1 VNDPFTANSPLNA
14 PAGTPR
20 DGGHASLFAT
30 ALSQFERGADL
41 IDLPDDLR
49 SILSQPKNEIIVNFP
64 VKMND
69 GHYRVFRGYRIQH
82 SNLLGPYKGG
92 VRFHPMVDLDEVKAL
107 ASWMTWKSALCEI
120 PFGGAKGGI
129 SFDPKALASDELE
142 RVVRRFT
149 HALGSNIGPDHDI
162 PAPDLGSNAQSM
174 VWMMDTYANSTGAA
188 ERQNVKS
195 IVTGK
200 TLETGGS
207 PGREK
212 ATGQGVVFCLQ
223 HWADE
228 VGFDLTG
235 ATVSIQGF
243 GNVGSATGRILQ
255 VHGAKVVAVADHA
268 AAIAD
273 EDGIDAFELTDWVRD
288 HGSVAGFPRAMWI
301 DPDDYWA
308 VPADVLVPAALE
320 NQVTMDNVA
329 QIQAKVIV
337 EAANGPTTP
346 DAERALVQRGIEVLP
361 DILVNAGGVVVS
373 YFEWLQNR
381 SAQRWN
387 LDDVDH
393 KLRDTLW
400 RACDAVG
407 YLREELE
414 VASRRDAAYAVAL
427 RRLWVVYEQRGIFP

>member
-1 VNDPFTANSPLNA
+1 MTDT
-14 PAGTPR
+14 GT
-20 DGGHASLFAT
+20 SLFAT
-30 ALSQFERGADL
+30 ALDQFNRGADL

-64 VKMND
+64 VRMND
-69 GHYRVFRGYRIQH
+69 GTYRVFRGYRIQH

-92 VRFHPMVDLDEVKAL
+92 VRFHNMVDLDEVKAL
-107 ASWMTWKSALCEI
+107 ASWMTWKSALCDI

-129 SFDPKALASDELE
+129 SFDPTVLETDELE

-174 VWMMDTYANSTGAA
+174 VWMMDTYANSTGAT
-188 ERQNVKS
+188 ERQNVKR

-228 VGFDLTG
+228 VGFDLVG

-255 VHGAKVVAVADHA
+255 VHGARLVAVQDHGGS
-268 AAIAD
+268 ITD
-273 EDGIDAFELTDWVRD
+273 EDGIDAFELADWVRE
-288 HGSVAGFPRAMWI
+288 HGSVAGFPSAMWI
-301 DPDDYWA
+301 DDEDFWS
-308 VPADVLVPAALE
+308 VPADLLVPAALE
-320 NQVTMDNVA
+320 NQVTA
-329 QIQAKVIV
+329 EHAGRIQARVVV
-337 EAANGPTTP
+337 EAANGPTTLE
-346 DAERALVQRGIEVLP
+346 AEKILAQRNIDVLP

-381 SAQRWN
+381 SALRWD
-387 LDDVDH
+387 LEDVDF
-393 KLRDTLW
+393 KLRETLW
-400 RACDAVG
+400 KACDAVVDI
-407 YLREELE
+407 RKELE
-414 VASRRDAAYAVAL
+414 IQSRRDAAYAVAL
-427 RRLWVVYEQRGIFP
+427 RRLQVVYKQRGIFP

>member
-1 VNDPFTANSPLNA
+1 MTDT
-14 PAGTPR
+14 GT
-20 DGGHASLFAT
+20 SLFAT
-30 ALSQFERGADL
+30 ALDQFNRGADL

-64 VKMND
+64 VRMND
-69 GHYRVFRGYRIQH
+69 GTYRVFRGYRIQH

-92 VRFHPMVDLDEVKAL
+92 VRFHNMVDLDEVKAL
-107 ASWMTWKSALCEI
+107 ASWMTWKSALCDI

-129 SFDPKALASDELE
+129 SFDPTVLETDELE

-174 VWMMDTYANSTGAA
+174 VWMMDTYANSTGST
-188 ERQNVKS
+188 ERQNVKR

-228 VGFDLTG
+228 VGFDLVG

-255 VHGAKVVAVADHA
+255 VHGARLVAVADHGGS
-268 AAIAD
+268 ITD
-273 EDGIDAFELTDWVRD
+273 EDGIDAFELADWVRE
-288 HGSVAGFPRAMWI
+288 HGSVAGFPSAMWI
-301 DPDDYWA
+301 DDEDFWS
-308 VPADVLVPAALE
+308 VPADLLVPAALE
-320 NQVTMDNVA
+320 NQVTA
-329 QIQAKVIV
+329 EHAGRIQARVVV
-337 EAANGPTTP
+337 EAANGPTTLE
-346 DAERALVQRGIEVLP
+346 AEKILAQRGIDVLP

-381 SAQRWN
+381 SAQRWD
-387 LDDVDH
+387 LEDVDF
-393 KLRDTLW
+393 KLRETLW
-400 RACDAVG
+400 KACDAVVDI
-407 YLREELE
+407 RKELE
-414 VASRRDAAYAVAL
+414 IQSRRDAAYAVAL
-427 RRLWVVYEQRGIFP
+427 RRLQVVYKQRGIFP

>member
-1 VNDPFTANSPLNA
+1 MA
-14 PAGTPR
+14 PT
-20 DGGHASLFAT
+20 SST
-30 ALSQFERGADL
+30 LS
-41 IDLPDDLR
+41 DDLR

-64 VKMND
+64 VRMNN
-69 GHYRVFRGYRIQH
+69 GTYRVFRGYRIQH

-107 ASWMTWKSALCEI
+107 ASWMTWKSALCDI

-129 SFDPKALASDELE
+129 SFDPTALETDELE

-149 HALGSNIGPDHDI
+149 HALGTNIGPDHDI

-174 VWMMDTYANSTGAA
+174 VWMMDTYANSTGAT
-188 ERQNVKS
+188 ESQNVKR

-228 VGFDLTG
+228 VGFDLSG

-255 VHGAKVVAVADHA
+255 VHGAKLVAVADHA
-268 AAIAD
+268 GAITD
-273 EDGIDAFELTDWVRD
+273 EDGIDAFELADWVRE
-288 HGSVAGFPRAMWI
+288 HGSVSGFPNAMWI
-301 DPDDYWA
+301 DDEDFWS
-308 VPADVLVPAALE
+308 VQADLLVPAALE
-320 NQVTMDNVA
+320 NQITAENVGR
-329 QIQAKVIV
+329 IQARVIV
-337 EAANGPTTP
+337 EAANGPTTLE
-346 DAERALVQRGIEVLP
+346 AEKILKQRGIDVLP

-381 SAQRWN
+381 SAQRWV
-387 LDDVDH
+387 LEDVDF
-393 KLRDTLW
+393 KLREILW
-400 RACDAVG
+400 KACDEVVDI
-407 YLREELE
+407 RSELGIE
-414 VASRRDAAYAVAL
+414 SRRDAAYAVAL
-427 RRLWVVYEQRGIFP
+427 RRLQVVYQQRGIFP

>member
-1 VNDPFTANSPLNA
+1 MTDT
-14 PAGTPR
+14 GT
-20 DGGHASLFAT
+20 SLFAT
-30 ALSQFERGADL
+30 ALDQFNRGADL

-64 VKMND
+64 VRMND
-69 GHYRVFRGYRIQH
+69 GTYRVFRGYRIQH

-92 VRFHPMVDLDEVKAL
+92 VRFHNMVDLDEVKAL
-107 ASWMTWKSALCEI
+107 ASWMTWKSALCDI

-129 SFDPKALASDELE
+129 SFDPTVLETDELE

-174 VWMMDTYANSTGAA
+174 VWMMDTYANSTGAT
-188 ERQNVKS
+188 ERQNVKR

-228 VGFDLTG
+228 VGFDLVG

-255 VHGAKVVAVADHA
+255 VHGARLVAVQDHGGS
-268 AAIAD
+268 ITD
-273 EDGIDAFELTDWVRD
+273 EDGIDAFELADWVRE
-288 HGSVAGFPRAMWI
+288 HGSVAGFSSAMWI
-301 DPDDYWA
+301 DDEDFWS
-308 VPADVLVPAALE
+308 VPADLLVPAALE
-320 NQVTMDNVA
+320 NQVTA
-329 QIQAKVIV
+329 EHAGRIQARVVV
-337 EAANGPTTP
+337 EAANGPTTLE
-346 DAERALVQRGIEVLP
+346 AEKILAQRGIDVLP

-381 SAQRWN
+381 SAQRWD
-387 LDDVDH
+387 LEDVDF
-393 KLRDTLW
+393 KLRETLW
-400 RACDAVG
+400 KACDAVVDI
-407 YLREELE
+407 RKELE
-414 VASRRDAAYAVAL
+414 IQSRRDAAYAVAL
-427 RRLWVVYEQRGIFP
+427 RRLQVVYKQRGIFP

>member
-1 VNDPFTANSPLNA
+1 MTNT
-14 PAGTPR
+14 
-20 DGGHASLFAT
+20 SLFAT
-30 ALSQFERGADL
+30 ALDQFNRGADI
-41 IDLPDDLR
+41 IDLSDDLR

-64 VKMND
+64 VRMNN
-69 GHYRVFRGYRIQH
+69 GTYRVFRGYRIQH

-107 ASWMTWKSALCEI
+107 ASWMTWKSALCDI

-129 SFDPKALASDELE
+129 SFDPTALETDELE
-142 RVVRRFT
+142 RVIRRFT
-149 HALGSNIGPDHDI
+149 HALGTNIGPDHDI

-174 VWMMDTYANSTGAA
+174 VWMMDTYANSTGAT
-188 ERQNVKS
+188 ESQNVKR

-228 VGFDLTG
+228 VGFDLSG

-255 VHGAKVVAVADHA
+255 VHGAKLVAVADHA
-268 AAIAD
+268 GAITD
-273 EDGIDAFELTDWVRD
+273 EDGIDAFELADWVRE
-288 HGSVAGFPRAMWI
+288 HGSVSGFPNAMWI
-301 DPDDYWA
+301 DDEDFWS
-308 VPADVLVPAALE
+308 VQADLLVPAALE
-320 NQVTMDNVA
+320 NQITAENVGR
-329 QIQAKVIV
+329 IQARVIV
-337 EAANGPTTP
+337 EAANGPTTLE
-346 DAERALVQRGIEVLP
+346 AEKILKQRGIDVLP

-381 SAQRWN
+381 SAQRWV
-387 LDDVDH
+387 LEDVDF
-393 KLRDTLW
+393 KLREILW
-400 RACDAVG
+400 KACDEVVDI
-407 YLREELE
+407 RSELGIE
-414 VASRRDAAYAVAL
+414 SRRDAAYAVAL
-427 RRLWVVYEQRGIFP
+427 RRLQVVYQQRGIFP

>member
-1 VNDPFTANSPLNA
+1 MTDT
-14 PAGTPR
+14 GT
-20 DGGHASLFAT
+20 SLFAT
-30 ALSQFERGADL
+30 ALDQFNRGADL

-64 VKMND
+64 VRMND
-69 GHYRVFRGYRIQH
+69 GTYRVFRGYRIQH

-92 VRFHPMVDLDEVKAL
+92 VRFHNMVDLDEVKAL
-107 ASWMTWKSALCEI
+107 ASWMTWKSALCDI

-129 SFDPKALASDELE
+129 SFDPTDLETDELE

-174 VWMMDTYANSTGAA
+174 VWMMDTYANSTGAT
-188 ERQNVKS
+188 ERQNVKR

-228 VGFDLTG
+228 VGFDLVG

-255 VHGAKVVAVADHA
+255 VHGARLVAVADHGGS
-268 AAIAD
+268 ITD
-273 EDGIDAFELTDWVRD
+273 EDGIDAFELADWVRE
-288 HGSVAGFPRAMWI
+288 HGSVAGFPSAMWI
-301 DPDDYWA
+301 DDEDFWS
-308 VPADVLVPAALE
+308 VPADLLVPAALE
-320 NQVTMDNVA
+320 NQVTA
-329 QIQAKVIV
+329 EHAGRIQARVVV
-337 EAANGPTTP
+337 EAANGPTTLE
-346 DAERALVQRGIEVLP
+346 AEKILAQRGIDVLP
-361 DILVNAGGVVVS
+361 DILVNAGGVIVS

-381 SAQRWN
+381 SAQRWD
-387 LDDVDH
+387 LEDVDF
-393 KLRDTLW
+393 KLRETLW
-400 RACDAVG
+400 KACDAVVDI
-407 YLREELE
+407 RKELE
-414 VASRRDAAYAVAL
+414 IQSRRDAAYAVAL
-427 RRLWVVYEQRGIFP
+427 RRLQVVYKQRGIFP

>member
-1 VNDPFTANSPLNA
+1 
-14 PAGTPR
+14 
-20 DGGHASLFAT
+20 
-30 ALSQFERGADL
+30 
-41 IDLPDDLR
+41 
-49 SILSQPKNEIIVNFP
+49 
-64 VKMND
+64 MND
-69 GHYRVFRGYRIQH
+69 GSYRVFRGYRIQH

-107 ASWMTWKSALCEI
+107 ASWMTWKSALCDI

-129 SFDPKALASDELE
+129 SFDPTALETDELE

-149 HALGSNIGPDHDI
+149 HALGTNIGPDHDI

-174 VWMMDTYANSTGAA
+174 VWMMDTYANSTGAT
-188 ERQNVKS
+188 ERQNVKR

-228 VGFDLTG
+228 VGFDLVG

-255 VHGAKVVAVADHA
+255 VHGARLVAVADHA
-268 AAIAD
+268 GAITD
-273 EDGIDAFELTDWVRD
+273 EDGIDAFELADWVRE
-288 HGSVAGFPRAMWI
+288 HGSVAGFPGAMWI
-301 DPDDYWA
+301 EDEDFWS
-308 VPADVLVPAALE
+308 VPADLLIPAALE
-320 NQVTMDNVA
+320 NQITAANA
-329 QIQAKVIV
+329 GRIQARAIV
-337 EAANGPTTP
+337 EAANGPTTLE
-346 DAERALVQRGIEVLP
+346 AEKILEQRGIDVLP

-381 SAQRWN
+381 SAQRWE
-387 LDDVDH
+387 LEDVDF
-393 KLRDTLW
+393 KLREILW
-400 RACDAVG
+400 KACDEVADI
-407 YLREELE
+407 RSELDI
-414 VASRRDAAYAVAL
+414 ASRRDAAYAVAL
-427 RRLWVVYEQRGIFP
+427 RRLQVVYRQRGIFP

>member
-1 VNDPFTANSPLNA
+1 MTDT
-14 PAGTPR
+14 GT
-20 DGGHASLFAT
+20 SLFAT
-30 ALSQFERGADL
+30 ALDQFNRGAEI

-64 VKMND
+64 VLMNN
-69 GHYRVFRGYRIQH
+69 GTYRVFRGYRIQH

-92 VRFHPMVDLDEVKAL
+92 VRFHPMVNLDEVKAL
-107 ASWMTWKSALCEI
+107 ASWMTWKSALCDI

-129 SFDPKALASDELE
+129 SFDPTALEADELE

-149 HALGSNIGPDHDI
+149 HALGTNIGPDHDI

-174 VWMMDTYANSTGAA
+174 VWMMDTYANSTGAT
-188 ERQNVKS
+188 ERQSVKR

-228 VGFDLTG
+228 VGFDLSG

-243 GNVGSATGRILQ
+243 GNVGSATGKILQ
-255 VHGAKVVAVADHA
+255 VHGARLVAVADHA
-268 AAIAD
+268 GAITD
-273 EDGIDAFELTDWVRD
+273 EDGIDAFELADWVRE
-288 HGSVAGFPRAMWI
+288 HGSVAGFPKAMWI
-301 DPDDYWA
+301 DEEDFWS
-308 VPADVLVPAALE
+308 VPADLLVPAALE
-320 NQVTMDNVA
+320 NQITAANVGR
-329 QIQAKVIV
+329 IQARVVV
-337 EAANGPTTP
+337 EAANGPTTLE
-346 DAERALVQRGIEVLP
+346 AEKILEQRGIEVLP

-381 SAQRWN
+381 SAQRWD
-387 LDDVDH
+387 LEDVDF
-393 KLRDTLW
+393 KLREILW
-400 RACDAVG
+400 KACDEVVDI
-407 YLREELE
+407 RSELE
-414 VASRRDAAYAVAL
+414 IASRRDAAYAVAL
-427 RRLWVVYEQRGIFP
+427 RRLQVVYQQRGIFP

>member
-1 VNDPFTANSPLNA
+1 MSDSGN
-14 PAGTPR
+14 
-20 DGGHASLFAT
+20 SLFAT
-30 ALSQFERGADL
+30 ALDQFNRGADL
-41 IDLPDDLR
+41 IDLSDDLR

-64 VKMND
+64 VRMND
-69 GHYRVFRGYRIQH
+69 GTYRVFRGYRIQH

-92 VRFHPMVDLDEVKAL
+92 VRFHNMVDLDEVKAL
-107 ASWMTWKSALCEI
+107 ASWMTWKSALCDI

-129 SFDPKALASDELE
+129 SFDPTVLETDELE

-174 VWMMDTYANSTGAA
+174 VWMMDTYANSTGAT
-188 ERQNVKS
+188 ERQNVKR

-228 VGFDLTG
+228 VGFDLVG

-255 VHGAKVVAVADHA
+255 VHGARLVAVADHGGS
-268 AAIAD
+268 ITD
-273 EDGIDAFELTDWVRD
+273 EDGIDAFELADWVRE
-288 HGSVAGFPRAMWI
+288 HGSVAGFPSAMWI
-301 DPDDYWA
+301 DDEDFWS
-308 VPADVLVPAALE
+308 VPADLLVPAALE
-320 NQVTMDNVA
+320 NQVTA
-329 QIQAKVIV
+329 EHAGRIQARVVV
-337 EAANGPTTP
+337 EAANGPTTLE
-346 DAERALVQRGIEVLP
+346 AEKILAQRGIDVLP

-381 SAQRWN
+381 AAERWD
-387 LDDVDH
+387 LEDVDF
-393 KLRDTLW
+393 KLRETLW
-400 RACDAVG
+400 KACDAVVDI
-407 YLREELE
+407 RKELE
-414 VASRRDAAYAVAL
+414 IQSRRDAAYAVAL
-427 RRLWVVYEQRGIFP
+427 RRLQVVYKQRGIFP

>member
-1 VNDPFTANSPLNA
+1 MAI
-14 PAGTPR
+14 PARPEGYTMTNT
-20 DGGHASLFAT
+20 SLFAT
-30 ALSQFERGADL
+30 ALDQFNRGADI
-41 IDLPDDLR
+41 IDLSDDLR

-64 VKMND
+64 VRMNN
-69 GHYRVFRGYRIQH
+69 GTYRVFRGYRIQH

-107 ASWMTWKSALCEI
+107 ASWMTWKSALCDI

-129 SFDPKALASDELE
+129 SFDPTALETDELE

-149 HALGSNIGPDHDI
+149 HALGTNIGPDHDI

-174 VWMMDTYANSTGAA
+174 VWMMDTYANSTGAT
-188 ERQNVKS
+188 ESQNVKR

-228 VGFDLTG
+228 VGFDLSG

-255 VHGAKVVAVADHA
+255 VHGAKLVAVADHA
-268 AAIAD
+268 GAITD
-273 EDGIDAFELTDWVRD
+273 EDGIDAFELADWVRE
-288 HGSVAGFPRAMWI
+288 HGSVSGFPNAMWI
-301 DPDDYWA
+301 DDEDFWS
-308 VPADVLVPAALE
+308 VPADLLVPAALE
-320 NQVTMDNVA
+320 NQITAENVGR
-329 QIQAKVIV
+329 IQARVIV
-337 EAANGPTTP
+337 EAANGPTTLE
-346 DAERALVQRGIEVLP
+346 AEKILKQRGIDVLP

-381 SAQRWN
+381 SAQRWV
-387 LDDVDH
+387 LEDVDF
-393 KLRDTLW
+393 KLREILW
-400 RACDAVG
+400 KACDEVVDI
-407 YLREELE
+407 RSELGIE
-414 VASRRDAAYAVAL
+414 SRRDAAYAVAL
-427 RRLWVVYEQRGIFP
+427 RRLQVVYQQRGIFP

>member
-1 VNDPFTANSPLNA
+1 MTDT
-14 PAGTPR
+14 GT
-20 DGGHASLFAT
+20 SLFAT
-30 ALSQFERGADL
+30 ALDQFNRGAEI

-64 VKMND
+64 VRMND
-69 GHYRVFRGYRIQH
+69 GSYRVFRGYRIQH

-107 ASWMTWKSALCEI
+107 ASWMTWKSALCDI

-129 SFDPKALASDELE
+129 SFDPTALEADELE

-149 HALGSNIGPDHDI
+149 HALGTNIGPDHDI

-174 VWMMDTYANSTGAA
+174 VWMMDTYANSTGAT
-188 ERQNVKS
+188 ERQNVKR

-228 VGFDLTG
+228 VGFDLVG

-255 VHGAKVVAVADHA
+255 VHGARLVAVADHA
-268 AAIAD
+268 GAITD
-273 EDGIDAFELTDWVRD
+273 EDGIDAFELADWVRE
-288 HGSVAGFPRAMWI
+288 HGSVAGFPEAMWI
-301 DPDDYWA
+301 DDEDFWS
-308 VPADVLVPAALE
+308 VPADILVPAALE
-320 NQVTMDNVA
+320 NQVTAANA
-329 QIQAKVIV
+329 GRIQARVVV
-337 EAANGPTTP
+337 EAANGPTTLE
-346 DAERALVQRGIEVLP
+346 AEKILEQRGIEVLP

-381 SAQRWN
+381 SAQRWD
-387 LDDVDH
+387 LEDVDF
-393 KLRDTLW
+393 KLREILW
-400 RACDAVG
+400 KACGEVADI
-407 YLREELE
+407 RSELKI
-414 VASRRDAAYAVAL
+414 ASRRDAAYAVAL
-427 RRLWVVYEQRGIFP
+427 RRLQVVYQQRGIFP

>member
-1 VNDPFTANSPLNA
+1 MTDTGN
-14 PAGTPR
+14 
-20 DGGHASLFAT
+20 SLFAT
-30 ALSQFERGADL
+30 ALDQFNRGAEI

-64 VKMND
+64 VLMND
-69 GHYRVFRGYRIQH
+69 GSYRVFRGYRIQH

-92 VRFHPMVDLDEVKAL
+92 VRFHPMVNLDEVKAL
-107 ASWMTWKSALCEI
+107 ASWMTWKSALCDI

-129 SFDPKALASDELE
+129 SFDPTALEADELE

-149 HALGSNIGPDHDI
+149 HALGTNIGPDHDI

-174 VWMMDTYANSTGAA
+174 VWMMDTYANSTGAT
-188 ERQNVKS
+188 ERQNVKR

-228 VGFDLTG
+228 VGFDLVG

-255 VHGAKVVAVADHA
+255 VHGARLVAVADHA
-268 AAIAD
+268 GAITD
-273 EDGIDAFELTDWVRD
+273 EDGIDAFELADWVRE
-288 HGSVAGFPRAMWI
+288 HGSVAGFPKAMWI
-301 DPDDYWA
+301 DDEDFWS
-308 VPADVLVPAALE
+308 VPADILVPAALE
-320 NQVTMDNVA
+320 NQLTAANVGR
-329 QIQAKVIV
+329 IQARVVV
-337 EAANGPTTP
+337 EAANGPTTLE
-346 DAERALVQRGIEVLP
+346 AEKILEQRGIDVLP

-381 SAQRWN
+381 SAQRWD
-387 LDDVDH
+387 LEDVDF
-393 KLRDTLW
+393 KLREILW
-400 RACDAVG
+400 KACDEVVDI
-407 YLREELE
+407 RSELE
-414 VASRRDAAYAVAL
+414 IASRRDAAYAVAL
-427 RRLWVVYEQRGIFP
+427 RRLQVVYEQRGIFP

>member
-1 VNDPFTANSPLNA
+1 MAI
-14 PAGTPR
+14 PARPEGYTMTNT
-20 DGGHASLFAT
+20 SLFAT
-30 ALSQFERGADL
+30 ALDQFNRGADI
-41 IDLPDDLR
+41 IDLSDDLR

-64 VKMND
+64 VRMNN
-69 GHYRVFRGYRIQH
+69 GTYRVFRGYRIQH

-107 ASWMTWKSALCEI
+107 ASWMTWKSALCDI

-129 SFDPKALASDELE
+129 SFDPTALETDELE

-149 HALGSNIGPDHDI
+149 HALGTNIGPDHDI

-174 VWMMDTYANSTGAA
+174 VWMMDTYANSTGAT
-188 ERQNVKS
+188 ESQNVKR

-228 VGFDLTG
+228 VGFDLSG

-255 VHGAKVVAVADHA
+255 VHGAKLVAVADHA
-268 AAIAD
+268 GAITD
-273 EDGIDAFELTDWVRD
+273 EDGIDAFELADWVRE
-288 HGSVAGFPRAMWI
+288 HGSVSGFPNAMWI
-301 DPDDYWA
+301 DDEDFWS
-308 VPADVLVPAALE
+308 VQADLLVPAALE
-320 NQVTMDNVA
+320 NQITAENVGR
-329 QIQAKVIV
+329 IQARVIV
-337 EAANGPTTP
+337 EAANGPTTLE
-346 DAERALVQRGIEVLP
+346 AEKILKQRGIDVLP

-381 SAQRWN
+381 SAQRWV
-387 LDDVDH
+387 LEDVDF
-393 KLRDTLW
+393 KLREILW
-400 RACDAVG
+400 KACDEVVDI
-407 YLREELE
+407 RSELGIE
-414 VASRRDAAYAVAL
+414 SRRDAAYAVAL
-427 RRLWVVYEQRGIFP
+427 RRLQVVYQQRGIFP

>member
-1 VNDPFTANSPLNA
+1 MTDT
-14 PAGTPR
+14 GT
-20 DGGHASLFAT
+20 SLFAT
-30 ALSQFERGADL
+30 ALDQFNRGADL

-64 VKMND
+64 VRMND
-69 GHYRVFRGYRIQH
+69 GTYRVFRGYRIQH

-92 VRFHPMVDLDEVKAL
+92 VRFHNMVDLDEVKAL
-107 ASWMTWKSALCEI
+107 ASWMTWKSALCDI

-129 SFDPKALASDELE
+129 SFDPTVLETDELE

-174 VWMMDTYANSTGAA
+174 VWMMDTYANSTGAT
-188 ERQNVKS
+188 ERQNVKR

-228 VGFDLTG
+228 VGFDLVG

-255 VHGAKVVAVADHA
+255 VHGARLVAVADHGGS
-268 AAIAD
+268 ITD
-273 EDGIDAFELTDWVRD
+273 EDGIDAFELADWVRE
-288 HGSVAGFPRAMWI
+288 HGSVAGFPSAMWI
-301 DPDDYWA
+301 DDEDFWS
-308 VPADVLVPAALE
+308 VPADLLVPAALE
-320 NQVTMDNVA
+320 NQVTA
-329 QIQAKVIV
+329 EHAGRIQARVVV
-337 EAANGPTTP
+337 EAANGPTTLE
-346 DAERALVQRGIEVLP
+346 AEKILAQRGIDVLP

-381 SAQRWN
+381 SAHRWD
-387 LDDVDH
+387 LEDVDF
-393 KLRDTLW
+393 KLRETLW
-400 RACDAVG
+400 KACDAVVDI
-407 YLREELE
+407 RKELE
-414 VASRRDAAYAVAL
+414 IQSRRDAAYAVAL
-427 RRLWVVYEQRGIFP
+427 RRLQVVYKQRGIFP

>member
-1 VNDPFTANSPLNA
+1 MTDT
-14 PAGTPR
+14 GT
-20 DGGHASLFAT
+20 SLFAT
-30 ALSQFERGADL
+30 ALDQFNRGADL
-41 IDLPDDLR
+41 IDLPDDLK
-49 SILSQPKNEIIVNFP
+49 SILAQPKNEIIVNFP
-64 VKMND
+64 VRMND
-69 GHYRVFRGYRIQH
+69 GTYRVFRGYRIQH

-92 VRFHPMVDLDEVKAL
+92 VRFHNMVDLDEVKAL
-107 ASWMTWKSALCEI
+107 ASWMTWKSALCDI

-129 SFDPKALASDELE
+129 SFDPTVLETDELE

-174 VWMMDTYANSTGAA
+174 VWMMDTYANSTGAT
-188 ERQNVKS
+188 ERQNVKR

-228 VGFDLTG
+228 VGFDLVG

-255 VHGAKVVAVADHA
+255 VHGARLVAVADHGGS
-268 AAIAD
+268 ITD
-273 EDGIDAFELTDWVRD
+273 EDGIDAFELADWVRE
-288 HGSVAGFPRAMWI
+288 HSSVAGFPSAMWI
-301 DPDDYWA
+301 DDEDFWS
-308 VPADVLVPAALE
+308 VPADLLVPAALE
-320 NQVTMDNVA
+320 NQVTA
-329 QIQAKVIV
+329 EHAGRIQARVVV
-337 EAANGPTTP
+337 EAANGPTTLE
-346 DAERALVQRGIEVLP
+346 AEKILAQRGIDVLP

-381 SAQRWN
+381 SAERWD
-387 LDDVDH
+387 LEDVDF
-393 KLRDTLW
+393 KLREILW
-400 RACDAVG
+400 KACDAVVDI
-407 YLREELE
+407 RKELE
-414 VASRRDAAYAVAL
+414 IQSRRDAAYAVAL
-427 RRLWVVYEQRGIFP
+427 RRLQVVYKQRGIFP

>member
-1 VNDPFTANSPLNA
+1 MTDST
-14 PAGTPR
+14 
-20 DGGHASLFAT
+20 SLFAT
-30 ALSQFERGADL
+30 ALAQFKRGADL

-49 SILSQPKNEIIVNFP
+49 SILSQPKNEVIVNFP
-64 VKMND
+64 VRMND
-69 GHYRVFRGYRIQH
+69 GSYRVFRGYRIQH

-92 VRFHPMVDLDEVKAL
+92 VRFHSLVDLDEVKAL

-129 SFDPKALASDELE
+129 SFDPNTLEADELE

-149 HALGSNIGPDHDI
+149 HALGGNIGPDHDI

-174 VWMMDTYANSTGAA
+174 VWMMDTYANSTGTT
-188 ERQNVKS
+188 ERQNVKR

-228 VGFDLTG
+228 VGFDLAG
-235 ATVSIQGF
+235 ATASLQGF
-243 GNVGSATGRILQ
+243 GNVGSAAGRILQ
-255 VHGAKVVAVADHA
+255 VHGTRVVAVAAHGG
-268 AAIAD
+268 AIAD
-273 EDGIDAFELTDWVRD
+273 EDGIAAFDLTDWVRE

-308 VPADVLVPAALE
+308 VPADLLLPAALE
-320 NQVTMDNVA
+320 NQITVENVH
-329 QIQAKVIV
+329 QIQARVVV
-337 EAANGPTTP
+337 EAANGPTSLE
-346 DAERALVQRGIEVLP
+346 AEQVLADRGIDVLP
-361 DILVNAGGVVVS
+361 DILVNAGGVIVS

-381 SAQRWN
+381 SAQRWS
-387 LDDVDH
+387 LEDVDF

-400 RACDAVG
+400 QACDSVAD
-407 YLREELE
+407 LRAELE
-414 VASRRDAAYAVAL
+414 VPSRRDAAYAVAL
-427 RRLWVVYEQRGIFP
+427 RRLQVVYKQRGIFP

>member
-1 VNDPFTANSPLNA
+1 MTDT
-14 PAGTPR
+14 GT
-20 DGGHASLFAT
+20 SLFAT
-30 ALSQFERGADL
+30 ALDQFNRGADL

-64 VKMND
+64 VRMND
-69 GHYRVFRGYRIQH
+69 GTYRVFRGYRIQH

-92 VRFHPMVDLDEVKAL
+92 VRFHNMVDLDEVKAL
-107 ASWMTWKSALCEI
+107 ASWMTWKSALCDI

-129 SFDPKALASDELE
+129 SFDPTVLETDELE

-174 VWMMDTYANSTGAA
+174 VWMMDTYANSTGAT
-188 ERQNVKS
+188 ERQNVKR

-228 VGFDLTG
+228 VGFDLVG

-255 VHGAKVVAVADHA
+255 VHGARLVAVQDHGGS
-268 AAIAD
+268 ITD
-273 EDGIDAFELTDWVRD
+273 EDGIDAFELADWVRE
-288 HGSVAGFPRAMWI
+288 HSSVAGFPSAMWI
-301 DPDDYWA
+301 DDEDFWS
-308 VPADVLVPAALE
+308 VPADLLVPAALE
-320 NQVTMDNVA
+320 NQVTA
-329 QIQAKVIV
+329 EHAGRIQARVVV
-337 EAANGPTTP
+337 EAANGPTTLE
-346 DAERALVQRGIEVLP
+346 AEKILAQRGIDVLP

-381 SAQRWN
+381 SAQRWD
-387 LDDVDH
+387 LEDVDF
-393 KLRDTLW
+393 KLRETLW
-400 RACDAVG
+400 KACDAVVDI
-407 YLREELE
+407 RKELE
-414 VASRRDAAYAVAL
+414 IQSRRDAAYAVAL
-427 RRLWVVYEQRGIFP
+427 RRLQVVYKQRGIFP

>member
-1 VNDPFTANSPLNA
+1 MTD
-14 PAGTPR
+14 AGT
-20 DGGHASLFAT
+20 SLFAT
-30 ALSQFERGADL
+30 ALDQFNRGADL

-64 VKMND
+64 VRMND
-69 GHYRVFRGYRIQH
+69 GTYRVFRGYRIQH

-92 VRFHPMVDLDEVKAL
+92 VRFHNMVDLDEVKAL
-107 ASWMTWKSALCEI
+107 ASWMTWKSALCDI

-129 SFDPKALASDELE
+129 SFDPTVLETDELE

-174 VWMMDTYANSTGAA
+174 VWMMDTYANSTGST
-188 ERQNVKS
+188 ERQNVKR

-228 VGFDLTG
+228 VGFDLVG

-255 VHGAKVVAVADHA
+255 VHGARLVAVADHGGS
-268 AAIAD
+268 ITD
-273 EDGIDAFELTDWVRD
+273 EDGIDAFELADWVRE
-288 HGSVAGFPRAMWI
+288 HGSVAGFPSAMWI
-301 DPDDYWA
+301 DDEDFWS
-308 VPADVLVPAALE
+308 VPTDLLVPAALE
-320 NQVTMDNVA
+320 NQVTA
-329 QIQAKVIV
+329 EHAGRIQARVVV
-337 EAANGPTTP
+337 EAANGPTTLE
-346 DAERALVQRGIEVLP
+346 AEKILAQRNIDVLP

-381 SAQRWN
+381 SAQRWD
-387 LDDVDH
+387 LEDVDF
-393 KLRDTLW
+393 KLREILW
-400 RACDAVG
+400 KACDAVVDI
-407 YLREELE
+407 RKELE
-414 VASRRDAAYAVAL
+414 IQSRRDAAYAVAL
-427 RRLWVVYEQRGIFP
+427 RRLQVVYKQRGIFP

>member
-1 VNDPFTANSPLNA
+1 MTDT
-14 PAGTPR
+14 GT
-20 DGGHASLFAT
+20 SLFAT
-30 ALSQFERGADL
+30 ALDQFNRGADL

-64 VKMND
+64 VRMND
-69 GHYRVFRGYRIQH
+69 GTYRVFRGYRIQH

-92 VRFHPMVDLDEVKAL
+92 VRFHNMVDLDEVKAL
-107 ASWMTWKSALCEI
+107 ASWMTWKSALCDI

-129 SFDPKALASDELE
+129 SFDPTVLETDELE

-174 VWMMDTYANSTGAA
+174 VWMMDTYANSTGAT
-188 ERQNVKS
+188 ERQNVKR

-228 VGFDLTG
+228 VSFDLVG

-255 VHGAKVVAVADHA
+255 VHGARLVAVADHGGS
-268 AAIAD
+268 ITD
-273 EDGIDAFELTDWVRD
+273 EDGIDAFELADWVRE
-288 HGSVAGFPRAMWI
+288 HGSVAGFPSAMWI
-301 DPDDYWA
+301 DDEDFWS
-308 VPADVLVPAALE
+308 VPADLLVPAALE
-320 NQVTMDNVA
+320 NQVTA
-329 QIQAKVIV
+329 EHAGRIQARVVV
-337 EAANGPTTP
+337 EAANGPTTLE
-346 DAERALVQRGIEVLP
+346 AEKILAQRNIDVLP

-381 SAQRWN
+381 SALRWD
-387 LDDVDH
+387 LEDVDF
-393 KLRDTLW
+393 KLRETLW
-400 RACDAVG
+400 KACDAVVDI
-407 YLREELE
+407 RKELE
-414 VASRRDAAYAVAL
+414 IQSRRDAAYAVAL
-427 RRLWVVYEQRGIFP
+427 RRLQVVYKQRGIFP

>member
-1 VNDPFTANSPLNA
+1 MTDT
-14 PAGTPR
+14 GT
-20 DGGHASLFAT
+20 SLFAT
-30 ALSQFERGADL
+30 ALDQFNRGADL

-64 VKMND
+64 VRMND
-69 GHYRVFRGYRIQH
+69 GTYRVFRGYRIQH

-92 VRFHPMVDLDEVKAL
+92 IRFHNMVDLDEVKAL
-107 ASWMTWKSALCEI
+107 ASWMTWKSALCDI

-129 SFDPKALASDELE
+129 SFDPTVLETDELE

-174 VWMMDTYANSTGAA
+174 VWMMDTYANSTGAT
-188 ERQNVKS
+188 ERQNVKR

-228 VGFDLTG
+228 VGFDLVG

-255 VHGAKVVAVADHA
+255 VHGARLVAVADHSGS
-268 AAIAD
+268 ITD
-273 EDGIDAFELTDWVRD
+273 EDGIDAFELADWVRE
-288 HGSVAGFPRAMWI
+288 HGSVAGFPSAMWI
-301 DPDDYWA
+301 DDEDFWS
-308 VPADVLVPAALE
+308 VPADLLVPAALE
-320 NQVTMDNVA
+320 NQVTA
-329 QIQAKVIV
+329 EHAGRIQARVVV
-337 EAANGPTTP
+337 EAANGPTTLE
-346 DAERALVQRGIEVLP
+346 AEKILAQRGIDVLP

-381 SAQRWN
+381 SAERWD
-387 LDDVDH
+387 LEDVDF
-393 KLRDTLW
+393 KLREILW
-400 RACDAVG
+400 KACDAVVDI
-407 YLREELE
+407 RKELE
-414 VASRRDAAYAVAL
+414 IQSRRDAAYAVAL
-427 RRLWVVYEQRGIFP
+427 RRLQVVYKQRGIFP

>member
-1 VNDPFTANSPLNA
+1 MTD
-14 PAGTPR
+14 AGT
-20 DGGHASLFAT
+20 SLFAT
-30 ALSQFERGADL
+30 ALDQFNRGADL

-64 VKMND
+64 VRMND
-69 GHYRVFRGYRIQH
+69 GTYRVFRGYRIQH

-92 VRFHPMVDLDEVKAL
+92 VRFHNMVDLDEVKAL
-107 ASWMTWKSALCEI
+107 ASWMTWKSALCDI

-129 SFDPKALASDELE
+129 SFDPTVLETDELE

-174 VWMMDTYANSTGAA
+174 VWMMDTYANSTGAT
-188 ERQNVKS
+188 ERQNVTR

-228 VGFDLTG
+228 VGFDLVG

-255 VHGAKVVAVADHA
+255 VHGARLVAVADHGGS
-268 AAIAD
+268 ITD
-273 EDGIDAFELTDWVRD
+273 EDGIDAFELADWVRE
-288 HGSVAGFPRAMWI
+288 HGSVAGFPSAMWI
-301 DPDDYWA
+301 DDEDFWS
-308 VPADVLVPAALE
+308 VPTDLLVPAALE
-320 NQVTMDNVA
+320 NQVTA
-329 QIQAKVIV
+329 EHAGRIQARVVV
-337 EAANGPTTP
+337 EAANGPTTLE
-346 DAERALVQRGIEVLP
+346 AEKILAQRNIDVLP

-381 SAQRWN
+381 SAQRWD
-387 LDDVDH
+387 LEDVDF
-393 KLRDTLW
+393 KLREILW
-400 RACDAVG
+400 KACDAVVDI
-407 YLREELE
+407 RKELE
-414 VASRRDAAYAVAL
+414 IQSRRDAAYAVAL
-427 RRLWVVYEQRGIFP
+427 RRLQVVYKQRGIFP

>member
-1 VNDPFTANSPLNA
+1 MTDT
-14 PAGTPR
+14 GT
-20 DGGHASLFAT
+20 SLFAT
-30 ALSQFERGADL
+30 ALDQFNRGADL

-64 VKMND
+64 VRMND
-69 GHYRVFRGYRIQH
+69 GTYRVFRGYRIQH

-92 VRFHPMVDLDEVKAL
+92 VRFHNMVDLDEVKAL
-107 ASWMTWKSALCEI
+107 ASWMTWKSALCDI

-129 SFDPKALASDELE
+129 SFDPTVLETDELE

-174 VWMMDTYANSTGAA
+174 VWMMDTYANSTGAT
-188 ERQNVKS
+188 ERQNVKR

-228 VGFDLTG
+228 VGFDLVG

-255 VHGAKVVAVADHA
+255 VHGARLVAVADHGGS
-268 AAIAD
+268 ITD
-273 EDGIDAFELTDWVRD
+273 EDGIDAFELADWVRE
-288 HGSVAGFPRAMWI
+288 HGSVAGFPSAMWI
-301 DPDDYWA
+301 DDEDFWS
-308 VPADVLVPAALE
+308 VPTDLLVPAALE
-320 NQVTMDNVA
+320 NQVTA
-329 QIQAKVIV
+329 EHAGRIQARVVV
-337 EAANGPTTP
+337 EAANGPTTLEAEEVL
-346 DAERALVQRGIEVLP
+346 AERGIDVLP

-381 SAQRWN
+381 SAERWD
-387 LDDVDH
+387 LEDVDF
-393 KLRDTLW
+393 KLRETLW
-400 RACDAVG
+400 KACDAVVDI
-407 YLREELE
+407 RKELE
-414 VASRRDAAYAVAL
+414 IQSRRDAAYAVAL
-427 RRLWVVYEQRGIFP
+427 RRLQVVYKQRGIFP

>member
-1 VNDPFTANSPLNA
+1 MTDT
-14 PAGTPR
+14 GT
-20 DGGHASLFAT
+20 SLFAT
-30 ALSQFERGADL
+30 ALDQFNRGAEI

-64 VKMND
+64 VLMNN
-69 GHYRVFRGYRIQH
+69 GTYRVFRGYRIQH

-107 ASWMTWKSALCEI
+107 ASWMTWKSALCDI

-129 SFDPKALASDELE
+129 SFDPTALEADELE

-149 HALGSNIGPDHDI
+149 HALGTNIGPDHDI

-174 VWMMDTYANSTGAA
+174 VWMMDTYANSTGAT
-188 ERQNVKS
+188 ERQNVKR

-228 VGFDLTG
+228 VGFDLVG

-255 VHGAKVVAVADHA
+255 VHGARLVAVADHA
-268 AAIAD
+268 GAITD
-273 EDGIDAFELTDWVRD
+273 EDGIDAFELADWVRE
-288 HGSVAGFPRAMWI
+288 HGSVAGFPEAMWI
-301 DPDDYWA
+301 DDEDFWS
-308 VPADVLVPAALE
+308 VPADILVPAALE
-320 NQVTMDNVA
+320 NQVTAANA
-329 QIQAKVIV
+329 GRIQARVVV
-337 EAANGPTTP
+337 EAANGPTTLE
-346 DAERALVQRGIEVLP
+346 AEKILEQRGIDVLP

-381 SAQRWN
+381 SAQRWD
-387 LDDVDH
+387 LEDVDF
-393 KLRDTLW
+393 KLREILW
-400 RACDAVG
+400 KACGEVADI
-407 YLREELE
+407 RSELKI
-414 VASRRDAAYAVAL
+414 ASRRDAAYAVAL
-427 RRLWVVYEQRGIFP
+427 RRLQVVYQQRGIFP

>member
-1 VNDPFTANSPLNA
+1 MTDST
-14 PAGTPR
+14 
-20 DGGHASLFAT
+20 SLFAT
-30 ALSQFERGADL
+30 ALAQFKRGADL

-49 SILSQPKNEIIVNFP
+49 SILSQPKNEVIVNFP
-64 VKMND
+64 VRMND
-69 GHYRVFRGYRIQH
+69 GSYRVFRGYRIQH

-92 VRFHPMVDLDEVKAL
+92 VRFHSLVDLDEVKAL

-129 SFDPKALASDELE
+129 SFDPNTLEADELE

-149 HALGSNIGPDHDI
+149 HALGGNIGPDHDI

-174 VWMMDTYANSTGAA
+174 VWMMDTYANSTGTT
-188 ERQNVKS
+188 ERQNVKR

-228 VGFDLTG
+228 VGFDLAG
-235 ATVSIQGF
+235 ATASLQGF
-243 GNVGSATGRILQ
+243 GNVGSAAGRILQ
-255 VHGAKVVAVADHA
+255 VHGARVVAVADHGG
-268 AAIAD
+268 AIAD
-273 EDGIDAFELTDWVRD
+273 EDGIDAFELTDWVRE

-308 VPADVLVPAALE
+308 VPADLLLPAALE
-320 NQVTMDNVA
+320 NQITVENVH
-329 QIQAKVIV
+329 QIQARVVV
-337 EAANGPTTP
+337 EAANGPTSLE
-346 DAERALVQRGIEVLP
+346 AEQVLADRGIDVLP
-361 DILVNAGGVVVS
+361 DILVNAGGVIVS

-381 SAQRWN
+381 SAQRWS
-387 LDDVDH
+387 LEDVDF

-400 RACDAVG
+400 QACDSVAD
-407 YLREELE
+407 LRAELE
-414 VASRRDAAYAVAL
+414 VPSRRDAAYAVAL
-427 RRLWVVYEQRGIFP
+427 RRLQVVYKQRGIFP

>member
-1 VNDPFTANSPLNA
+1 MTD
-14 PAGTPR
+14 AGT
-20 DGGHASLFAT
+20 SLFAT
-30 ALSQFERGADL
+30 ALDQFNRGADL

-64 VKMND
+64 VRMND
-69 GHYRVFRGYRIQH
+69 GTYRVFRGYRIQH

-92 VRFHPMVDLDEVKAL
+92 VRFHNMVDLDEVKAL
-107 ASWMTWKSALCEI
+107 ASWMTWKSALCDI

-129 SFDPKALASDELE
+129 SFDPTVLETDELE

-174 VWMMDTYANSTGAA
+174 VWMMDTYANSTGAT
-188 ERQNVKS
+188 ERQNVKR

-228 VGFDLTG
+228 VGFDLVG

-255 VHGAKVVAVADHA
+255 VHGAKLVAVADHGGS
-268 AAIAD
+268 ITD
-273 EDGIDAFELTDWVRD
+273 EDGIDAFELADWVRE
-288 HGSVAGFPRAMWI
+288 HGSVAGFPGAMWI
-301 DPDDYWA
+301 DDEDFWS
-308 VPADVLVPAALE
+308 VPADLLVPAALE
-320 NQVTMDNVA
+320 NQVTA
-329 QIQAKVIV
+329 EHAGRIQARVVV
-337 EAANGPTTP
+337 EAANGPTTLE
-346 DAERALVQRGIEVLP
+346 AEKILAQRGIDVLP

-381 SAQRWN
+381 SAERWD
-387 LDDVDH
+387 LEDVDF
-393 KLRDTLW
+393 KLREILW
-400 RACDAVG
+400 KACDAVVDI
-407 YLREELE
+407 RKELE
-414 VASRRDAAYAVAL
+414 IQSRRDAAYAVAL
-427 RRLWVVYEQRGIFP
+427 RRLQVVYKQRGIFP